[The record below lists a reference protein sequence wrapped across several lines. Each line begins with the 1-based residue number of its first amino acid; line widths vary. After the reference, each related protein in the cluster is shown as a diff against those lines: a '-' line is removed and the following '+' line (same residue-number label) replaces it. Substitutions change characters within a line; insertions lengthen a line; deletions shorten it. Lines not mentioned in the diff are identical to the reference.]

1 MEQVFAL
8 MMGLGGMSFIMF
20 GICVG
25 NSIEAKNSNLV
36 ANILTAF
43 SVIGMF
49 SFIIGLI
56 GFLIVK

>member
-8 MMGLGGMSFIMF
+8 MIGLGGMSFIIF
-20 GICVG
+20 GMRVG

-36 ANILTAF
+36 ANVLTAF

-56 GFLIVK
+56 GLLILK